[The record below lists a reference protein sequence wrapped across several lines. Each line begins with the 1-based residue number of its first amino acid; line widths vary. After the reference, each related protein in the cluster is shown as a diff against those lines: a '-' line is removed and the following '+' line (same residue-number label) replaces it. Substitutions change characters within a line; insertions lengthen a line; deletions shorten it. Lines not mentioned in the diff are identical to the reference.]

1 MILGAEP
8 ILLRRLKAERGEDGR
23 TVFAV
28 DSERTIY
35 ASVQPLTDKQREV
48 LPEGIRARVEKRLYT
63 KSEVKTA
70 DQQTGQ
76 PADVIIIDGAEFIA
90 VQVKHWRRLLAHYEV
105 DLIRRQEDDV

>member
-8 ILLRRLKAERGEDGR
+8 ILRRRRKAVRGNDGR
-23 TVFAV
+23 TTFSV

-35 ASVQPLTDKQREV
+35 ASVQPLSDEERQA
-48 LPEGIRARVEKRLYT
+48 LPEGVRSRVEKRIYT

-70 DQQTGQ
+70 DQNTGQ
-76 PADVIIIDGAEFIA
+76 PADIIVIDGEEFVA

-105 DLIRRQEDDV
+105 DLIKRQEEDV